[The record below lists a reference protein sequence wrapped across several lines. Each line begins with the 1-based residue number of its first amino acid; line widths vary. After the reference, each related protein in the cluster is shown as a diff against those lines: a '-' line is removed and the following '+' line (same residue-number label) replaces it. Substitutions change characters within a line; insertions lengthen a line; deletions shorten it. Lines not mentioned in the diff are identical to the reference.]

1 MSLIEKIAGDLR
13 DAMKAK
19 DTIRMETLRSV
30 RAALVQKEIEKRG
43 TEKEMTSEDE
53 LGVLTGVAKKRRESI
68 QMFQKGGRDD
78 LVEQEKSE
86 LAIIQEYLPKQLS
99 EEELEETV
107 KSVIAE
113 TGASSQADV
122 GRVMPLLMK
131 QMKGRADGRLVQ
143 EVVKKLLTPS

>member
-1 MSLIEKIAGDLR
+1 MSLVEKIAGALR

-19 DTIRMETLRSV
+19 DTTRMETLRSV

-43 TEKEMTSEDE
+43 TEEEMTSEDE
-53 LGVLTGVAKKRRESI
+53 LSVLTGVAKKRRESI

-78 LVEQEKSE
+78 LVDQEKSE

-131 QMKGRADGRLVQ
+131 QVKGKADGRLVQ